1 MEIEKN
7 NEQDNERKAKICY
20 TDKTHIIGSYKSSTL
35 TPYEY
40 TGTLTL
46 SNCAELTPAKSETK
60 HLIEALSKLKSF
72 SDYFRIEI
80 RTQQA
85 YIIVE
90 NKDRF
95 NESIKYELLFTDAN
109 NYSDTREFS
118 TTYNIKYFLS
128 IMKEFKPDAVTID
141 IAENQPLVIFD
152 SNNLFALAPV
162 VF

>member
-7 NEQDNERKAKICY
+7 KEENNEKKIKICY
-20 TDKTHIIGSYKSSTL
+20 TDTAHIIGSYKSSAIA
-35 TPYEY
+35 PYEY

-46 SNCAELTPAKSETK
+46 SNYAELTPAKSQIK

-80 RTQQA
+80 RTHQA
-85 YIIVE
+85 YLIVE
-90 NKDRF
+90 NKDWF
-95 NESIKYELLFTDAN
+95 NESIKYELLFTDTN

-118 TTYNIKYFLS
+118 TTYDIKYFLS
-128 IMKEFKPDAVTID
+128 IMKKLKPDVVTIA
-141 IAENQPLVIFD
+141 IGEYQPLIIFD
-152 SNNLFALAPV
+152 SDNLFALAPV

>member
-7 NEQDNERKAKICY
+7 NEQDNERKVKICY
-20 TDKTHIIGSYKSSTL
+20 TDTLRVIGSYKSTTL

-46 SNCAELTPAKSETK
+46 HNCAELTPANSEIK
-60 HLIEALSKLKSF
+60 RVVKALSVLKIF

-90 NKDRF
+90 NKDWF
-95 NESIKYELLFTDAN
+95 NESIKYELLVTGVN
-109 NYSDTREFS
+109 NYSDTGEFS
-118 TTYNIKYFLS
+118 TTYDIKYFLS

-141 IAENQPLVIFD
+141 IAENLPLVIFD
-152 SNNLFALAPV
+152 SDNLFMLAPV

>member
-1 MEIEKN
+1 METEKIKDEN
-7 NEQDNERKAKICY
+7 NERKVKTYYANI
-20 TDKTHIIGSYKSSTL
+20 TDIIGSYKSSTL
-35 TPYEY
+35 TPYAY

-46 SNCAELTPAKSETK
+46 HNCAELTPAKSEIK

-80 RTQQA
+80 RTHQA
-85 YIIVE
+85 YVIVE
-90 NKDRF
+90 NKDWF

-109 NYSDTREFS
+109 NYSDTREFI
-118 TTYNIKYFLS
+118 TTYDIKYFLS

-141 IAENQPLVIFD
+141 IAENLPLVIFD

-162 VF
+162 VI